1 MITQKHA
8 IVSPRWQVIMTSD
21 FFSDRM
27 VAVTGAGGFIGSHLV
42 ELLLSKGARVKALT
56 RYNSRSD
63 QGWLRDVTHPALTII
78 HGDIRDPFM
87 VDSLVSGCDTV
98 FHLAALIGIPF
109 SYTAPQSYIET
120 NVNGTLNILE
130 AAKRHKTRLTVLTS
144 TSEVY
149 GTAIHVPIDENHPLQ
164 PQSPYSASK
173 ISADMLGRSYNCAFG
188 LPVTI
193 VRPFNTFGP
202 RQSLR
207 AVIPTII
214 AQALQ
219 GKRIMLGDTRPVRD
233 FNYVTDTAAGFTA
246 AAAMAPG
253 HGEVFNLAT
262 GNSYTIGE
270 TAGLIAGL
278 IGTDIEIIHEEAR
291 DRPADSEVMR
301 LIGNASRAK
310 CELEWQ
316 PRYSFKNG
324 LIETIAWIRQNL
336 ADYADA
342 ARFKS

>member
-8 IVSPRWQVIMTSD
+8 TVSLRWQAIMNSD
-21 FFSDRM
+21 FFAGRT
-27 VAVTGAGGFIGSHLV
+27 VAVTGAGGFIGSHLA
-42 ELLLSKGARVKALT
+42 ELLLSYGATVRALT

-63 QGWLRDVTHPALTII
+63 HGWLRDVTHPALTIVQ
-78 HGDIRDPFM
+78 GDIRDPFM
-87 VDSLVSGCDTV
+87 VDSLISDCDTV

-120 NVNGTLNILE
+120 NVNGTLNVLE
-130 AAKRHKTRLTVLTS
+130 AARRHKTRLTVLTS

-173 ISADMLGRSYNCAFG
+173 IAADMLGRSYNCAFG

-233 FNYVTDTAAGFTA
+233 FNYVADTAAGFAA

-262 GNSYTIGE
+262 GNSHTIGE
-270 TAGLIAGL
+270 TAELIAEL
-278 IGTDIEIIHEEAR
+278 IGIDIEIIHEESR
-291 DRPADSEVMR
+291 NRPADSEVMR
-301 LIGNASRAK
+301 LIGNAARAGS
-310 CELEWQ
+310 ELGWR
-316 PRYSFKNG
+316 PGHSFKEG
-324 LIETIAWIRQNL
+324 LDETIAWIRRNL
-336 ADYADA
+336 SEYADA

>member
-1 MITQKHA
+1 
-8 IVSPRWQVIMTSD
+8 MTSD
-21 FFSDRM
+21 FFSGLTI
-27 VAVTGAGGFIGSHLV
+27 AVTGAGGFIGSHLV
-42 ELLLSKGARVKALT
+42 EALLAKGARVRALL

-63 QGWLRDVTHPALTII
+63 LGWLKDAASHPALSII

-87 VDSLVSGCDTV
+87 VDSLVAGCDGV

-120 NVNGTLNILE
+120 NVNGTLNVLE
-130 AAKRHKTRLTVLTS
+130 AARRHKVGRTILTS

-149 GTAIHVPIDENHPLQ
+149 GTAIYVPIDESHPLQ

-173 ISADMLGRSYNCAFG
+173 IAADMLGRSYNCAFA
-188 LPVTI
+188 LPLTI

-219 GKRIMLGDTRPVRD
+219 GGRIMLGDTRPVRD
-233 FNYVTDTAAGFTA
+233 FNFVADTVAGFLA
-246 AAAMAPG
+246 AAA
-253 HGEVFNLAT
+253 HGAGRGEIYNLAT
-262 GNSYTIGE
+262 GTGHTIGE
-270 TAGLIAGL
+270 TADLIASL
-278 IGTDIEIIHEEAR
+278 IGHEIEIIHESDR

-301 LIGNASRAK
+301 LIGHASHATNDLGWK
-310 CELEWQ
+310 PQ
-316 PRYSFKNG
+316 HSFRDG
-324 LIETIAWIRQNL
+324 LAATIDQIRLHL

>member
-1 MITQKHA
+1 MNSNFYCGRT
-8 IVSPRWQVIMTSD
+8 
-21 FFSDRM
+21 
-27 VAVTGAGGFIGSHLV
+27 VAVTGAGGFIGSHLT
-42 ELLLSKGARVKALT
+42 EALLNRGAKVRALT

-63 QGWLRDVTHPALTII
+63 TGWLTETAGHPALTII
-78 HGDIRDPFM
+78 AGDIRDPFM
-87 VDSLVSGCDTV
+87 VDRLVSDCDTV

-120 NVNGTLNILE
+120 NVNGTLNVLE
-130 AAKRHKTRLTVLTS
+130 AARRHKIRRTILTS

-149 GTAIHVPIDENHPLQ
+149 GTALYVPIDENHPLQ
-164 PQSPYSASK
+164 AQSPYSASK

-219 GKRIMLGDTRPVRD
+219 GKKILLGDTRPVRD
-233 FNYVTDTAAGFTA
+233 FNFVTDTAAGFIA
-246 AAAMAPG
+246 AASADHAAA
-253 HGEVFNLAT
+253 EVYNLAT
-262 GNSYTIGE
+262 GQGQTIGE
-270 TAGLIAGL
+270 TAALIAEL
-278 IGTDIEIIHEEAR
+278 TGTDIEIVHDDTR

-301 LIGNASRAK
+301 LIGTACRAEAEIAWK
-310 CELEWQ
+310 
-316 PRYSFKNG
+316 PAVTFKDG
-324 LIETIAWIRQNL
+324 LKKTIAWIKQHS
-336 ADYADA
+336 AAYSDA
-342 ARFKS
+342 ASFKS